1 MKLFK
6 SKILVLMLI
15 TSITT
20 FAQNELIYSKSFD
33 INSSTTAIFNLENT
47 AVAIEESIDDKIHFD
62 YKIEFKNY
70 SKKEIKSFLDNI
82 KVEATMFENNITL
95 DAKNATKVSQTSYA
109 FDTPFGLTLES
120 GFFKTDSMTQK
131 SMRKSKDSIIKLIND
146 ESLSKV
152 ILKSVKFLDNDNNEK
167 PIDFDKVKM
176 YKSQFVIKLPKSVSL
191 KINAKESQITFRNDM
206 TNELSIDLNKGLF
219 KAKKLI
225 NNYNKIKIVK
235 ASFKS
240 EKIVG
245 GNYDFINVSN
255 GLIGSVKN
263 ININS
268 ELSKLEIGEIE
279 KNITITDFNSEYWFY
294 NWSTDFGRFNLYSE
308 YSKIH
313 YFYPESDYS
322 LKVVG
327 NNTVNYLGET
337 KITMQPTKNGQKFNM
352 MERKP
357 RKEGVFAGAIN
368 FDIVHGVIYSYDD
381 PIILINKDN

>member
-95 DAKNATKVSQTSYA
+95 DAKSATKVSQTSYA

-120 GFFKTDSMTQK
+120 DFFKTDSMTQK

-337 KITMQPTKNGQKFNM
+337 KITMQPTKNGKKFNM

-357 RKEGVFAGAIN
+357 RGKGIFSGAIN
-368 FDIVHGVIYSYDD
+368 FNIVHGVIYSYDD
-381 PIILINKDN
+381 PIIFINKDN

>member
-20 FAQNELIYSKSFD
+20 FAQNELIYSKIFD
-33 INSSTTAIFNLENT
+33 TNSSTTAIFNLENT

-95 DAKNATKVSQTSYA
+95 DAKSATKVSQTSYA

-120 GFFKTDSMTQK
+120 DFFKTDSMTQK

-176 YKSQFVIKLPKSVSL
+176 YKSQFVIKLPNSVSL

-255 GLIGSVKN
+255 GLIGSIKN
-263 ININS
+263 IKINS

-337 KITMQPTKNGQKFNM
+337 KITMQPTKNGKKFKM

>member
-47 AVAIEESIDDKIHFD
+47 AVAIEESIDGKIHFD

-191 KINAKESQITFRNDM
+191 KINAKESQITLLNDM

-255 GLIGSVKN
+255 GLIGSIKN